1 MTVWGTPDTI
11 GVAMLNPRR
20 KAPLRIGFSL
30 VVVLLV
36 CLTGCSPAA
45 NHAPVAVADVRPQE
59 GYEPLVVHVDA
70 SQSYDLDGDM
80 LSYVWTVDEGDPL
93 EEESAKVTLSAGDH
107 TVSLSVADEDG
118 ETDTA
123 SVSVTVGTIPDG
135 YVMERFEWQYADET
149 QYWDLLV
156 PWSLYRTYR
165 DRIRNTAEEKF
176 DYGYYVEDP
185 LDEPTIE
192 DYSALL
198 WERSGEDVDAFI
210 ECTLF
215 FCQGAI
221 TYEADP
227 SGKEWPLYPIETL
240 VDGAGDCEDSTI
252 LFVSLLRGRGVHA
265 SIAFVDTNTDGIPDH
280 VLGLVPVT
288 SQQEAALSCSGVV
301 EIGGVRYAIAETA
314 TDEYLPL
321 GCSPWELDSSDVYE
335 VWAF

>member
-1 MTVWGTPDTI
+1 MP
-11 GVAMLNPRR
+11 NHR
-20 KAPLRIGFSL
+20 KKTPLRIGL
-30 VVVLLV
+30 LLAVALLV

-45 NHAPVAVADVRPQE
+45 NRAPVAVADVRPQE

-70 SQSYDLDGDM
+70 SRSYDLDGDA
-80 LSYVWTVDEGDPL
+80 LSYVWTVDGGDSL
-93 EEESAKVTLSAGDH
+93 EEEIGEVTLAAGDH
-107 TVSLSVADEDG
+107 TLSLTVTDEVG
-118 ETDTA
+118 EVDAA

-135 YVMERFEWQYADET
+135 YVMERFAWKVADEI

-165 DRIRNTAEEKF
+165 DRIRNTAEEEF

-185 LDEPTIE
+185 LDDPTIE
-192 DYSALL
+192 DYSVLL
-198 WERSGEDVDAFI
+198 WERSGGDMDAFI

-221 TYEADP
+221 AYEADP
-227 SGKEWPLYPIETL
+227 SGQEWPLYPLETL
-240 VDGAGDCEDSTI
+240 VDGVGDCEDSTI

-265 SIAFVDTNTDGIPDH
+265 SIAFVDTDADGIPDH

-288 SQQEAALSCSGVV
+288 SQQEAALSCSGVI

-314 TDEYLPL
+314 VDEYLPL
-321 GCSPWELDSSDVYE
+321 GCSPWALDSSDVYE